1 MGNKDFPSNVNVT
14 LGRASPQAETLPVE
28 WFPCPLC
35 GSPMPVRLTGKKQK
49 PYCHCLSCMLQIF
62 FRGKVAIDRLRKLIA
77 SGILVSGDNS
87 SSNMALTLY
96 NRIQM
101 LKLQASQLKEK
112 RSLLFSN
119 EDLES
124 VISAFETEIAQL
136 QENLKTTARKSLRNK

>member
-1 MGNKDFPSNVNVT
+1 MENEEVPPNVNVT
-14 LGRASPQAETLPVE
+14 LGQPRPQAETPPVE

-101 LKLQASQLKEK
+101 LKLQVRDLMEK

-124 VISAFETEIAQL
+124 VISAFENEIEQL
-136 QENLKTTARKSLRNK
+136 RGNLKTTARKSLRNK

>member
-1 MGNKDFPSNVNVT
+1 MENKEVPPNVNVT
-14 LGRASPQAETLPVE
+14 LDQPSPQAEKPLVE

-35 GSPMPVRLTGKKQK
+35 SSPMPIRLTGKKQK

-62 FRGKVAIDRLRKLIA
+62 FRGKVAIDRLRKLIG

-87 SSNMALTLY
+87 PSDMALTLY

-101 LKLQASQLKEK
+101 LHLQVGQLKAK

-119 EDLES
+119 EDLEN
-124 VISAFETEIAQL
+124 VISAFENEIAHL
-136 QENLKTTARKSLRNK
+136 QDNLKTIVHPPLRKK

>member
-1 MGNKDFPSNVNVT
+1 MENKEVPPNVNVT
-14 LGRASPQAETLPVE
+14 LDQPSPQVEKPLVE

-35 GSPMPVRLTGKKQK
+35 SSPMPIRLTGKKQK

-62 FRGKVAIDRLRKLIA
+62 FRGKVAIERLRKLIE

-87 SSNMALTLY
+87 PSDMALTLY

-101 LKLQASQLKEK
+101 LHLQVDQLKAK

-119 EDLES
+119 EDLEN
-124 VISAFETEIAQL
+124 VISAFQNEIAHL
-136 QENLKTTARKSLRNK
+136 QDNLKTIAQPPLRKK